1 MIARKAS
8 NEKHVNLI
16 GGKVVQLQQN
26 KLINLRGDKS
36 AELFSYIDKKL
47 TKIGK
52 QSLNLAS
59 IAESKILSDG

>member
-1 MIARKAS
+1 M
-8 NEKHVNLI
+8 
-16 GGKVVQLQQN
+16 VQLQQN